1 MRNKQDRESSV
12 IDKKGK
18 EPGNEKTKGDIAL
31 RFPYS
36 LKISIS
42 KDLSRSSFLEIRFSM
57 STLNLIGIANGTQ
70 CVLTYKDKSVCV
82 VARPLDPGI
91 SFDDNL
97 GLIGDLV
104 CENLSICEYNTNEEI
119 FLTPLK
125 GFMKEKAIT
134 NKICKHAVLY
144 FHKMSDLNSVNHGNI
159 INTVNI
165 PPNYIKDNKSI
176 QQLIIS
182 RSRGH
187 NVLQGNIIP
196 VHISSVIYY
205 FKVFEFDRGEEFT
218 SDFNKLVKL
227 GNQTKIELCMDES
240 PIYTEKESLVE
251 GGGNH
256 LEEKLVGKIKGRK
269 YGLDK
274 IGGMMNLK
282 KEINRCI
289 IYPIKYSE
297 IYLSFG
303 VRPVKGVLFYG
314 PPGTGKTLIARCI
327 AEEIELVEIEK
338 EKQVVDFIVV
348 DGSTLCSLSDESE
361 DDHFFKSINRIKDNV
376 NNNKKKIFSILFI
389 DEIDMICGNRDSF
402 HGISNRNRRYL
413 TSLLSL
419 IDGFTENSNLILIAT
434 TNKPNEIDP
443 ALRRAGR
450 FDHEIPVMVPNS
462 EERLD
467 ILKILLN
474 DIPNKLNS
482 EELESIVHETQ
493 AFVGA
498 DLKMLINESV
508 TTLLEDSNKG
518 NENKLFL
525 TYNNIS
531 NNLKKIK
538 PSALRELSIEIPKTH
553 WSDIGGYDDVKEQLK
568 ECIEW
573 PLVHHELFK
582 DLKVKPPNGVLLY
595 GPPGCSKTLMAKA
608 IATESKMN
616 FISVKGPE
624 LFSKWVG
631 ESEKSIRDIFK
642 KARQNSPCV
651 IFFDEID
658 AIGINRENNLNSVD
672 VSTRVLSQMLNEM
685 DGISSNK
692 QVIVI
697 GATNRP
703 DLLDSALLRPGRLD
717 RIIYIGL
724 PDSKAR
730 KRILNIY
737 LKSKHFSGI
746 SGTRSISI
754 NDLVKTCSN
763 YNNNIN
769 NEEAIFELQ
778 EDIKHMSIS
787 DNYDEMIDL
796 LVKLTNGYSG
806 AELALLCRE
815 IMMQI
820 IRSIVKKKDNS
831 DTSNW
836 NGTLN
841 KFTWDDIKYALDKV
855 KPRIPDSL
863 IQFYSDYRNKSNSV
877 R

>member
-1 MRNKQDRESSV
+1 MKNKQNGNNLLISV
-12 IDKKGK
+12 KGK
-18 EPGNEKTKGDIAL
+18 ESNSERVKNTTTVK
-31 RFPYS
+31 FPYN
-36 LKISIS
+36 LKVVLS
-42 KDLSRSSFLEIRFSM
+42 KDVSRSNILEIRFSM
-57 STLNLIGIANGTQ
+57 NTLNLIGIANGTQ
-70 CVLTYKDKSVCV
+70 CIITYRDKSVCV
-82 VARPLDPGI
+82 VARSLDLGI
-91 SFDDNL
+91 NFGDNL
-97 GLIGDLV
+97 ALLGDLV
-104 CENLSICEYNTNEEI
+104 CENLSFSEENLSEEI
-119 FLTPLK
+119 SLMPLK
-125 GFMKEKAIT
+125 SFMK
-134 NKICKHAVLY
+134 NKVIASQICKHAILY
-144 FHKMSDLNSVNHGNI
+144 FHGMYDLNSLNDGMENNMVK
-159 INTVNI
+159 I

-187 NVLQGNIIP
+187 CVLQGNIIS
-196 VHISSVIYY
+196 VHVSSVIYY
-205 FKVFEFDRGEEFT
+205 FRVFEFDRKEEFNI
-218 SDFNKLVKL
+218 DFNKLVRL
-227 GNQTKIELCMDES
+227 GNQTKIELYIDDS
-240 PIYTEKESLVE
+240 LTYNEKKDNLEQRVE
-251 GGGNH
+251 V
-256 LEEKLVGKIKGRK
+256 KTKGRN

-274 IGGMMNLK
+274 IGGMINLK
-282 KEINRCI
+282 KEINKCI
-289 IYPIKYSE
+289 INPIKYSKT
-297 IYLSFG
+297 YLSFG
-303 VRPVKGVLFYG
+303 VKPVKGVLFYG

-327 AEEIELVEIEK
+327 AEEIELIEVEK
-338 EKQVVDFIVV
+338 EKQVVDFILV
-348 DGSTLCSLSDESE
+348 DGSTLCSLSDENE
-361 DDHFFKSINRIKDNV
+361 NDHFFVSINRIKENI
-376 NNNKKKIFSILFI
+376 NNKKKKILSILFI
-389 DEIDMICGNRDSF
+389 DEIDMICGSRESF
-402 HGISNRNRRYL
+402 NGISNRNKKYL

-419 IDGFTENSNLILIAT
+419 IDGFTDNNNLLLIAT
-434 TNKPNEIDP
+434 TNRPNEIDP

-474 DIPNKLNS
+474 NVPNKLS
-482 EELESIVHETQ
+482 DEDLESIVYETQ

-508 TTLLEDSNKG
+508 NTLLEKNNMN
-518 NENKLFL
+518 NENRELFL
-525 TYNNIS
+525 TYS
-531 NNLKKIK
+531 DVSHNLKKIK
-538 PSALRELSIEIPKTH
+538 PSALRELSIEIPKTR
-553 WSDIGGYDDVKEQLK
+553 WDDIGGYDDVKEQLK

-573 PLVHHELFK
+573 PLVHHELFR
-582 DLKVKPPNGVLLY
+582 DLKIKPPNGVLLY

-658 AIGINRENNLNSVD
+658 AIGVNRENNLNSSD

-685 DGISSNK
+685 DGISLNK

-730 KRILNIY
+730 KKILNIY
-737 LKSKHFSGI
+737 LKPAHFNGDNNIEFS
-746 SGTRSISI
+746 STSIS
-754 NDLVKTCSN
+754 DLVKNRSN
-763 YNNNIN
+763 CNNDSQLLVDK
-769 NEEAIFELQ
+769 LQ
-778 EDIKHMSIS
+778 ENVKNMSIS

-820 IRSIVKKKDNS
+820 IRNIVKNKDTL
-831 DTSNW
+831 DTTMKNTSI
-836 NGTLN
+836 N
-841 KFTWDDIKYALDKV
+841 KFTWSDINYALEKV

-863 IQFYSDYRNKSNSV
+863 IKFYNEYRNKCSTV
-877 R
+877 G